1 MYISRRLYIY
11 TYTYIHSSTP
21 ASMYDLQRRRMEE
34 YLRRCERMGETAAEM
49 MDQFSGGDGALRTTM
64 AVEAVTSFRSRRS
77 EKSVGSRDEEEE
89 DGELD
94 VNFSGNS
101 VSPAVSATSVRAP
114 STSKSSGAARRK
126 SREVANDIWR
136 SLDLQEE
143 DFVTDNS
150 DYYFHCSFSRETTPS
165 SDQHRG
171 DTVEAEMESPA
182 KPKKKSREVVMNR
195 RGGKPAAGNKAPAAE
210 IEEFFAVAEKY
221 EQKRFQEKYNYDIV
235 KDAPLEGRYQW
246 VRLKP

>member
-150 DYYFHCSFSRETTPS
+150 DYYFHCSFRETTPS

>member
-1 MYISRRLYIY
+1 
-11 TYTYIHSSTP
+11 
-21 ASMYDLQRRRMEE
+21 
-34 YLRRCERMGETAAEM
+34 
-49 MDQFSGGDGALRTTM
+49 M
-64 AVEAVTSFRSRRS
+64 AVEAVTSFRD
-77 EKSVGSRDEEEE
+77 EEEEE
-89 DGELD
+89 DGDLD
-94 VNFSGNS
+94 VNLSGNS

-150 DYYFHCSFSRETTPS
+150 DYYFHCSFSRETTPT

-171 DTVEAEMESPA
+171 EMESPA
-182 KPKKKSREVVMNR
+182 KAKKKSREVMNR
-195 RGGKPAAGNKAPAAE
+195 RGGKAVTGNKPPAAE
-210 IEEFFAVAEKY
+210 IEEFFTAAEKY

-235 KDAPLEGRYQW
+235 KDVPLEGRYQW

>member
-1 MYISRRLYIY
+1 MHVYIEAVIY
-11 TYTYIHSSTP
+11 THVYIHSFRH

-49 MDQFSGGDGALRTTM
+49 MDQFGALKTTM
-64 AVEAVTSFRSRRS
+64 AVEAVTSFRD
-77 EKSVGSRDEEEE
+77 EEEEEE
-89 DGELD
+89 DGDLD

-136 SLDLQEE
+136 SLDLQNILFLKFEFQEE

-150 DYYFHCSFSRETTPS
+150 DYYFHCSFSRETTPT

-171 DTVEAEMESPA
+171 EMESPA
-182 KPKKKSREVVMNR
+182 KAKKKSREVMNR
-195 RGGKPAAGNKAPAAE
+195 RGGKAVTGNKPPAAE
-210 IEEFFAVAEKY
+210 IEEFFTAAEKY

-235 KDAPLEGRYQW
+235 KDVPLEGRYQW

>member
-1 MYISRRLYIY
+1 
-11 TYTYIHSSTP
+11 
-21 ASMYDLQRRRMEE
+21 MYDLQRRRMEE

-49 MDQFSGGDGALRTTM
+49 MDQFGALKTTM
-64 AVEAVTSFRSRRS
+64 AVEAVTSFRD
-77 EKSVGSRDEEEE
+77 EEEEE
-89 DGELD
+89 DGDLD

-150 DYYFHCSFSRETTPS
+150 DYYFHCSFSRETTPT

-171 DTVEAEMESPA
+171 DTEAEMESPA
-182 KPKKKSREVVMNR
+182 RAKKKSREVMNR
-195 RGGKPAAGNKAPAAE
+195 RGGKAAAGNKPPAAE
-210 IEEFFAVAEKY
+210 IEEFFTAAEKY

-235 KDAPLEGRYQW
+235 KDVPLEGRYQW